1 MFRCATILA
10 MVTLGCLAAGTV
22 PADDKLDTFEWVGRT
37 VDENFYDRRFAGV
50 DWPAIKNKYRQ
61 RAAHAVSREE
71 HAAIIN
77 QMLAELRTSHTAFY
91 TPDTPEYFQLLGL
104 FLPRNDWLGK
114 KTAKVLTGGKALYP
128 GIGIFTVVVKGQ
140 HFVSGVFDGLPAQH
154 GGLLVGDKLVT
165 VDGAP
170 FHPMAS
176 FQGKA
181 GKPVAIVIERS
192 AGERRTLSVTAAM
205 LDGSTMFVDAMQ
217 SSTTLI
223 DQGGHKIGYIHA
235 WSYAGD
241 HYQDILEQQ
250 LLFGA
255 FKDAAALV
263 LDVRQ
268 GLGGASPSNLNIF
281 TRRCLTWTARS
292 RNGEQ
297 NSFPSCWAK
306 PVVLLIDHG
315 SRSGKELLAYSF
327 KRNRIGK
334 IVGTRSAGA
343 VMAGTIF
350 ANEADAS
357 LLYVATNDIVL
368 DDGTRLEGTGVEPDI
383 TVPFEIEFAQGAD
396 PQRDRALSEAARMVT
411 EKSASS
417 ESETTR

>member
-1 MFRCATILA
+1 VLRCEKLLV
-10 MVTLGCLAAGTV
+10 MVALGCLAAGTA
-22 PADDKLDTFEWVGRT
+22 PAEDKPDTFDWVTQT
-37 VDENFYDRRFAGV
+37 VDEKFYDKKFAGV
-50 DWPAIKNKYRQ
+50 DWPAIKTKYRQ
-61 RAAHAVSREE
+61 RAVRAASREAR
-71 HAAIIN
+71 AAIIN

-104 FLPRNDWLGK
+104 FLPRNDWLGT
-114 KTAKVLTGGKALYP
+114 KTAKVLTDGKALYP
-128 GIGIFTVVVKGQ
+128 GIGIFTVVVKGE

-165 VDGAP
+165 VDDAP

-192 AGERRTLSVTAAM
+192 AGKRQTLTVTPTM
-205 LDGSTMFVDAMQ
+205 LDGSTMFVDAMKA
-217 SSTTLI
+217 SAKLI
-223 DQGGHKIGYIHA
+223 DQGGHKIAYIHA

-241 HYQDILEQQ
+241 QYQDILERQ
-250 LLFGA
+250 LLFGD

-281 TRRCLTWTARS
+281 TQRCLTWTSRS

-297 NSFPSCWAK
+297 ASFPSCWAK
-306 PVVLLIDHG
+306 PVVLLTDHG

-327 KRNRIGK
+327 KRNRIGR
-334 IVGTRSAGA
+334 IVGTRTGGA
-343 VMAGTIF
+343 VLAGTIF

-357 LLYVATNDIVL
+357 LLYLATNDIVL
-368 DDGTRLEGTGVEPDI
+368 DDGTRLEGKGVEPDI
-383 TVPFEIEFAQGAD
+383 TVPFKIEFAQGAD
-396 PQRDRALSEAARMVT
+396 PQRERALTEAARMVT
-411 EKSASS
+411 GTSS
-417 ESETTR
+417 SKLEAAH

>member
-1 MFRCATILA
+1 MLRCATLLA
-10 MVTLGCLAAGTV
+10 MVALGCLAAVAV
-22 PADDKLDTFEWVGRT
+22 PAEDTPDTFEWVGQT
-37 VDENFYDRRFAGV
+37 VDENFYDRNFAGV
-50 DWPAIKNKYRQ
+50 DWPAIKTKYRQ
-61 RAAHAVSREE
+61 RVARAATREARAV
-71 HAAIIN
+71 IIN
-77 QMLAELRTSHTAFY
+77 QMLAELRSSHTAFY
-91 TPDTPEYFQLLGL
+91 TPDTPEYFHLLGL

-114 KTAKVLTGGKALYP
+114 KTAKVLTDGKALYP
-128 GIGIFTVVVKGQ
+128 GIGMFTAVVNGQ

-192 AGERRTLSVTAAM
+192 AGERQTLTVTPAM
-205 LDGSTMFVDAMQ
+205 LDGSTMFVDAMK
-217 SSTTLI
+217 SSATLI
-223 DQGGHKIGYIHA
+223 EHGGHKIAYIHA

-241 HYQDILEQQ
+241 QYQDILEQQ
-250 LLFGA
+250 LLFGG

-281 TRRCLTWTARS
+281 TQRCLAWTARS
-292 RNGEQ
+292 RSGEQ

-306 PVVLLIDHG
+306 PVVLLTDSG

-334 IVGTRSAGA
+334 IVGTRTGGA
-343 VMAGTIF
+343 VLAGTIF
-350 ANEADAS
+350 ANESDAS
-357 LLYVATNDIVL
+357 LLYVATHDIVL

-383 TVPFEIEFAQGAD
+383 TVPFDIEFAQGAD
-396 PQRDRALSEAARMVT
+396 PQRERALSEAARMVP
-411 EKSASS
+411 ASS
-417 ESETTR
+417 ELEAAH